1 MWAPVPSFCR
11 HNRFIQNCPICREP
25 EPPRARPK
33 RSGSSSSRSSARST
47 RSASAGVKVRRV
59 ARAVDDGYRN
69 ALVPGLRST
78 DDARRLAEEI
88 GFAAGRLAELESDP
102 PGLYA
107 EAALEPDREEGLWLA
122 VLIAVLGP
130 LGGDGDDPFA
140 GIRAAR
146 VPWAGGEIPPL
157 EGVPLGPR
165 GGATDAAT
173 GERAL
178 AGYRAWAERG
188 GGQETALRGDAGWSP
203 ARRFGRAYERLGA
216 LPGFSR
222 PARYD
227 LLVVLGR
234 LGLMELEPDGVHLGE
249 SDDASLAARRVFGIA
264 DRFLLERRAGD
275 LADAAE
281 VPLEA
286 LDLALANFGSEAG
299 RITQGASAEAADADA
314 YERAA
319 AALDV

>member
-1 MWAPVPSFCR
+1 M
-11 HNRFIQNCPICREP
+11 
-25 EPPRARPK
+25 
-33 RSGSSSSRSSARST
+33 
-47 RSASAGVKVRRV
+47 KVRRV
-59 ARAVDDGYRN
+59 ARAADDGYGN
-69 ALVPGLRST
+69 PLVPGLHSSE
-78 DDARRLAEEI
+78 DARRLAEEI
-88 GFAAGRLAELESDP
+88 GFSAGRLACLESDP

-107 EAALEPDREEGLWLA
+107 EVALESDREEGLWLA
-122 VLIAVLGP
+122 AVIAVLGP
-130 LGGDGDDPFA
+130 LGDDPFA
-140 GIRAAR
+140 GVRAAR

-165 GGATDAAT
+165 GGATDATT

-178 AGYRAWAERG
+178 AAYRSWAGRG
-188 GGQETALRGDAGWSP
+188 GGQEAALVGDAGWSP

-216 LPGFSR
+216 LPGFTR

-234 LGLMELEPDGVHLGE
+234 LGVIELEPDAVYLGE

-264 DRFLLERRAGD
+264 DRFLLERRATD
-275 LADAAE
+275 LADASE

-299 RITQGASAEAADADA
+299 RSTQGAGAGVADGDA
-314 YERAA
+314 HERAA
-319 AALDV
+319 SALDV